1 MHWLGPYEI
10 KFVIDG
16 GVVQLQDLTGK
27 EIQGLVNA
35 SRMKLCKDNQ
45 PGNLEYLE
53 HKKVELYIVG
63 VKKIKRKEKMSKRG
77 KMKKQMEKQE
87 KCKKMK

>member
-27 EIQGLVNA
+27 EIQGLVNG
-35 SRMKLCKDNQ
+35 SQMKLYKDNR
-45 PGNLEYLE
+45 PCNLEYLE

-63 VKKIKRKEKMSKRG
+63 VKKRKRKEKTSKR
-77 KMKKQMEKQE
+77 EK
-87 KCKKMK
+87 